1 MKIKIKKELP
11 LCIALF
17 LITMSWSNYIIDLG
31 LSTSFEYIGLWLAK
45 LGKYLAS
52 VSSNIFSA
60 PLSLSSLPDKD
71 RSLGK
76 GTGPRGSVY
85 FFPVYFLSNVQ
96 TG

>member
-1 MKIKIKKELP
+1 MNLS
-11 LCIALF
+11 C
-17 LITMSWSNYIIDLG
+17 LG
-31 LSTSFEYIGLWLAK
+31 FTICFEYIGLWLAK

-52 VSSNIFSA
+52 VSSNILSA
-60 PLSLSSLPDKD
+60 PLSLSSLPDKKD